1 MALSLRATFLS
12 SMKWTL
18 LFALCLMP
26 LFSAQA
32 GSVKLT
38 DKQALEIGKRIWAN
52 ECAGT
57 ISGLTSWNKG
67 EAFPSLGIAHFI
79 WYPPGKRGPFE
90 ESWPGLAKYL
100 AANGADVA
108 PWMLGA
114 CPWETRAAF
123 VGDLNGPRLTQLRNL
138 LSKSIALQARY
149 AALRLES
156 ALPKMLNATNPAKA
170 SQVRSNFERVA
181 AQPLG
186 FYALMDYVNFKGE
199 GINPSERYNGAGWGL
214 LQVLENMN
222 PSAPALP
229 AFARAADEVLTRRV
243 KNSPPAR
250 NEAQWLPGWR
260 NRLQTY
266 LK

>member
-1 MALSLRATFLS
+1 
-12 SMKWTL
+12 MKWTL
-18 LFALCLMP
+18 LFALVLMP
-26 LFSAQA
+26 LLPAQA

-100 AANGADVA
+100 ASNGADVA

-156 ALPKMLNATNPAKA
+156 ALPKMLHSTSPAKA

-199 GINPSERYNGAGWGL
+199 GINLTERYNGAGWGL

>member
-1 MALSLRATFLS
+1 
-12 SMKWTL
+12 
-18 LFALCLMP
+18 
-26 LFSAQA
+26 
-32 GSVKLT
+32 
-38 DKQALEIGKRIWAN
+38 
-52 ECAGT
+52 
-57 ISGLTSWNKG
+57 
-67 EAFPSLGIAHFI
+67 
-79 WYPPGKRGPFE
+79 
-90 ESWPGLAKYL
+90 
-100 AANGADVA
+100 
-108 PWMLGA
+108 MLGA

-123 VGDLNGPRLTQLRNL
+123 ASDLNGHRLTQLRNL

-156 ALPKMLNATNPAKA
+156 ALPKMLHATSPAKA

-181 AQPLG
+181 TQPLG

-243 KNSPPAR
+243 KNSPPPAMR
-250 NEAQWLPGWR
+250 LSGSQAGETDSKTISNEQGR
-260 NRLQTY
+260 NRCHFRKYCPPTRTQRREPV
-266 LK
+266 

>member
-1 MALSLRATFLS
+1 
-12 SMKWTL
+12 MKRIL
-18 LFALCLMP
+18 LFAVALLP
-26 LFSAQA
+26 FFPTHASD
-32 GSVKLT
+32 VKLS

-52 ECAGT
+52 ECGGT
-57 ISGLTSWNKG
+57 ISGLTSWNKS

-79 WYPPGKRGPFE
+79 WYPAGKRGPFE
-90 ESWPGLAKYL
+90 ESWPGLAQYL
-100 AANGADVA
+100 KANGAEVD

-114 CPWETRAAF
+114 CPWETRTAF
-123 VGDLNGPRLTQLRNL
+123 VGDLQGARLTKLRNL
-138 LSKSIALQARY
+138 LSKTIALQARF

-156 ALPKMLNATNPAKA
+156 ALPKMLKAAGPAKA
-170 SQVRSNFERVA
+170 PLVRANFERVA

-199 GINPSERYNGAGWGL
+199 GANPTERYNGAGWGL

-229 AFARAADEVLTRRV
+229 AFVHAADEVLTRRV
-243 KNSPPAR
+243 GNSPPTR
-250 NEAQWLPGWR
+250 KEAQWLPGWR